1 RPRARPRDGL
11 LNHPPAELPGQHAPT
26 SIAGQPVSARKE
38 VVAISGEQRDQD
50 PLGVHIGAREIY
62 DEVVGL
68 REDVRTMGQQGE
80 AVRQELADHET
91 RIRDLERWKYALPI
105 AAVSGVVAA
114 GVTVAT
120 ATGKG

>member
-1 RPRARPRDGL
+1 MADE
-11 LNHPPAELPGQHAPT
+11 H
-26 SIAGQPVSARKE
+26 
-38 VVAISGEQRDQD
+38 DQD
-50 PLGVHIGAREIY
+50 PLAVRIGAREIY

-80 AVRQELADHET
+80 IVRQELADHET

-105 AAVSGVVAA
+105 AVVSGVVAA
-114 GVTVAT
+114 GVTVVN